1 MLELISTIKIIL
13 DIWNVVVWDMNYIN
27 SLRPSD
33 AYLRQPPRPSM
44 IDAKPLYEPM
54 LTYRQWNPWKRRSV
68 ETPSKHNNLHKKCF
82 WKCRLQKDCH
92 VVSALF
98 FSSNYKWR
106 ILRPGHYVNWNRC
119 RDTSVYIQS
128 PVSYLASWRQT
139 HLWRTQQPFWSRVL
153 VWSTPKVRGGTV

>member
-54 LTYRQWNPWKRRSV
+54 LTYCQWNPWKRSSV
-68 ETPSKHNNLHKKCF
+68 EIPSKHNNLHKKCF
-82 WKCRLQKDCH
+82 WKCRLQYDCH
-92 VVSALF
+92 VVSAHF
-98 FSSNYKWR
+98 FQAIANDTFWDLAIMWIGTGAVILQYIFNRRFPMWR
-106 ILRPGHYVNWNRC
+106 LGAEHISDAHN
-119 RDTSVYIQS
+119 S
-128 PVSYLASWRQT
+128 PFDPA
-139 HLWRTQQPFWSRVL
+139 FWS
-153 VWSTPKVRGGTV
+153 G